1 MKKNQRQNIILA
13 VIAVGIVSGIIAY
26 NYNIDQ
32 IKVKGLNF
40 GNEIQQIQDD
50 VKKTQD
56 DFESKIIQFD
66 EGDLTKDE
74 FFEYSQIHI
83 SELENIILRYDGLDP
98 PDPFVPSVELFR
110 LSTETQLASDRE
122 YIKWIETEEGSYKIR
137 SDSLFQESFEYELA
151 ALAKFQ
157 AAKLGLDL

>member
-74 FFEYSQIHI
+74 FLEYSQIHI

-122 YIKWIETEEGSYKIR
+122 YIKWIETEERSYKIR

>member
-1 MKKNQRQNIILA
+1 
-13 VIAVGIVSGIIAY
+13 VGIVSGIIAY
-26 NYNIDQ
+26 NYYIDQ

-74 FFEYSQIHI
+74 FLEYSQIHI
-83 SELENIILRYDGLDP
+83 SELDSIILRYDGLDP

-110 LSTETQLASDRE
+110 LSTETQLASYRE
-122 YIKWIETEEGSYKIR
+122 YIKWIEIEEESYKIR

-157 AAKLGLDL
+157 AAKLGLDP

>member
-1 MKKNQRQNIILA
+1 LKKNQRQNIILA

-74 FFEYSQIHI
+74 FLEYSQIHI
-83 SELENIILRYDGLDP
+83 SELENIIPRYDGLDP

-110 LSTETQLASDRE
+110 LSTETQLASGRE
-122 YIKWIETEEGSYKIR
+122 YIKWIETGEESYKIR

>member
-1 MKKNQRQNIILA
+1 LKKNQRQNIILA
-13 VIAVGIVSGIIAY
+13 VIAVGIVSGIIGY
-26 NYNIDQ
+26 NYYIDQ

-56 DFESKIIQFD
+56 DFESMIIQLD
-66 EGDLTKDE
+66 EGDLTKEE
-74 FFEYSQIHI
+74 FLEYSPIHI
-83 SELENIILRYDGLDP
+83 SELENIIPKYDILDP
-98 PDPFVPSVELFR
+98 PDPFIPSVDLFR

-122 YIKWIETEEGSYKIR
+122 YIKWIETGEESYKIR

-151 ALAKFQ
+151 SLAKFQ
-157 AAKLGLDL
+157 AAKLGLDP